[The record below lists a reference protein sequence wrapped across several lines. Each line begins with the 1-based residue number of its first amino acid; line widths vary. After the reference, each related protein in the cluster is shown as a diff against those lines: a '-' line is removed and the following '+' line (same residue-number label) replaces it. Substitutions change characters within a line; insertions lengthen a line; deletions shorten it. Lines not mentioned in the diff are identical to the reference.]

1 MREAVLII
9 GMMVTMGMTY
19 SQEGPVARVNS
30 RLSGSHRDCSEGRE
44 GRGGGGWWG
53 GCLENG
59 REVIPSL
66 LGFALNFGLTA

>member
-30 RLSGSHRDCSEGRE
+30 LLSGSHRDCSEGHE
-44 GRGGGGWWG
+44 GRGGVGGGEGAWKTGGRSFQVYWG
-53 GCLENG
+53 
-59 REVIPSL
+59 L
-66 LGFALNFGLTA
+66 L